1 MTELECIDIRNRD
14 MMKAVVTLCPRLRQ
28 IEFDSPKGCAPL
40 KEEEIIGPEELASF
54 LTAQDSVWPEVI
66 IIKVICIFNRNYKN
80 YVII

>member
-1 MTELECIDIRNRD
+1 

-28 IEFDSPKGCAPL
+28 IEFDSPKGWAPL
-40 KEEEIIGPEELASF
+40 KEEEIFSPEELASF

-66 IIKVICIFNRNYKN
+66 IIKVICIFNSNYKN